1 MVRVSY
7 IHRREL
13 SETEEA
19 KKRKEKNR
27 WKPTKRKK
35 RMN

>member
-19 KKRKEKNR
+19 KKE
-27 WKPTKRKK
+27 KK
-35 RMN
+35 RTAGSQQNVRKG